1 MKKTIAGILLVDDEL
16 PVVRSL
22 ERSLRTKYNVYKA
35 SNGEEGLQ
43 ILENFPVNVI
53 ISDERMPGIS
63 GVDFLELSRK
73 KAPDAIRIII
83 SGYSDS
89 DTLKKA
95 INLSKVHAFINKPVD
110 PDELINLIE
119 KNLNEHVM
127 FPEILG
133 KSQKIQEVF
142 KLIKKA
148 ANTSSTILITG
159 ESGTGKELVAS
170 AVHRLSARSDKPF
183 IAENCAAITQSILET
198 ELFGHVK
205 GSFTGATMDKIGLFE
220 MADKGILFL
229 DEIGDIS
236 KDLQTK
242 LLRVI
247 ETGVF
252 RKVGGTKNIEVDVQ
266 IILATN
272 KNILKEVE
280 KKNFREDLYYRINVI
295 NIALPPLRERKVD
308 IPILAQHFL
317 KVYSAKLNKKMEFE
331 NDVNEILMDY
341 DWPGNVRELEHE
353 IERAA
358 AITDDNKI
366 GAKQLTIKKMP
377 KKTASVP
384 VEEEDIINDE
394 SLNFY
399 EMVEQ
404 FEKRLIQESLK
415 KSGGS
420 KRKAAAILNMTR
432 QSLCNKINKYNLDL
446 K

>member
-1 MKKTIAGILLVDDEL
+1 MKKTIAGVLLVDDEL

-22 ERSLRTKYNVYKA
+22 EKSLRTKYNVYKA
-35 SNGEEGLQ
+35 SNGSEGLQ

-83 SGYSDS
+83 SGYSDT

-95 INLSKVHAFINKPVD
+95 INLSKVHAFVNKPVD
-110 PDELINLIE
+110 PNELINLIE

-133 KSQKIQEVF
+133 KSQKMADVF
-142 KLIKKA
+142 KLVKKA

-159 ESGTGKELVAS
+159 DSGTGKELVAR
-170 AVHRLSARSDKPF
+170 AVHRLSARCDKPF

-229 DEIGDIS
+229 DEIGDIT

-295 NIALPPLRERKVD
+295 NITLPPLRERKVD

-317 KVYSAKLNKKMEFE
+317 KVYSSKLNKKMEFE
-331 NDVNEILMDY
+331 GDVNETLMDY

-366 GAKQLTIKKMP
+366 GSKHLTIKKTP
-377 KKTASVP
+377 KRAPTLP
-384 VEEEDIINDE
+384 VEDEDIIKDE

-415 KSGGS
+415 KSSGS
-420 KRKAAAILNMTR
+420 KRKAAAILKMTR
-432 QSLCNKINKYNLDL
+432 QSLCNKITKYNLDL